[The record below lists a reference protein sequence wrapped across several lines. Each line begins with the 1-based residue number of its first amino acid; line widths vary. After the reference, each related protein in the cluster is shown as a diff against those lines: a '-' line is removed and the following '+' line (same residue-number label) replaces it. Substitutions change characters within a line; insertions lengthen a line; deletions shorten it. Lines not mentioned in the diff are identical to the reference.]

1 MLSRAG
7 ATWLHSWPH
16 LRSRAGLGGP
26 SYRGA
31 QSLSQTLR
39 PTPSGWRGATSQ
51 VCHTWVDIRMQACN
65 CLHPVSDIIG
75 TQLFF
80 LFSASL

>member
-26 SYRGA
+26 SCRGA
-31 QSLSQTLR
+31 QSVSVPDTSPYPIWLAWSHFPSLSHM
-39 PTPSGWRGATSQ
+39 GG
-51 VCHTWVDIRMQACN
+51 HTY
-65 CLHPVSDIIG
+65 
-75 TQLFF
+75 
-80 LFSASL
+80 ASL